1 MKIKL
6 KKLITKAIVSV
17 LAVAIFLVGYYF
29 VYLYCG
35 YQRIGELE
43 YLEVVDKTETVLPV
57 NEKVSLMSYNIGF
70 GAYSDDY
77 SFFMD
82 GGEHGKALSAQAVKE
97 NLWEAMDVIGLHDPD
112 ILLLQE
118 VDIDGTRSYHIDQT
132 AQMIEEFDEHD
143 SITAVNY
150 DSPYFFYPLHD
161 PIGKNKSGMMTM
173 SKYNISKS
181 WRKSLPVEDSLY
193 KYLDLD
199 RAYTVT
205 RISTEDQ
212 KQLTVYNVHLSAY
225 TSDGSIADEQL
236 KLLFED
242 MMSEYE
248 NGRYVIAAGDFNK
261 DLLGDSSKYFER
273 RDEDFTWAKPINTK
287 LIPEGIT
294 LYSATNAPSC
304 RNADS
309 AYRGDGTDFVLTVDG
324 MLASANVKVV
334 SSETVDTGFSCSDHN
349 PVKFEIILVNET
361 LKGE

>member
-1 MKIKL
+1 MKINIKR
-6 KKLITKAIVSV
+6 LIIKTVASV
-17 LAVAIFLVGYYF
+17 LAVSIFLVGYYF

-35 YQRIGELE
+35 YQRIKDNQELE
-43 YLEVVDKTETVLPV
+43 VTDRTEKVLPI
-57 NEKVSLMSYNIGF
+57 NEPISLMTYNIGF

-82 GGEHGKALSAQAVKE
+82 GGEHGKAFSEQAVRA
-97 NLWEAMDVIGLHDPD
+97 NLWEAMDVIEKHDPD
-112 ILLLQE
+112 VLFLQE

-132 AQMIEEFDEHD
+132 AELTEEFEEYD
-143 SITAVNY
+143 SATAVNY
-150 DSPYFFYPLHD
+150 DSTYFFYPFHD

-173 SKYNISKS
+173 SKYNIARS
-181 WRKSLPVEDSLY
+181 WRRSLPVEDSLY

-205 RISTEDQ
+205 RVSTVDG
-212 KQLTVYNVHLSAY
+212 KSLTVYNVHLSAY

-236 KLLFED
+236 KLLLED
-242 MMSEYE
+242 MKGEYE
-248 NGRYVIAAGDFNK
+248 KGRYVVAAGDFNK

-273 RDEDFTWAKPINTK
+273 REEDFTWAKPINSE

-294 LYSATNAPSC
+294 LYAATNAPSC

-309 AYRGDGTDFVLTVDG
+309 PYRGDGTDFVLTVDG

-334 SSETVDTGFSCSDHN
+334 SSETVDTAFSCSDHN
-349 PVKFEIILVNET
+349 PVKYEIILAGET
-361 LKGE
+361 EKTE